1 MLKVFI
7 VALALLLPFSAD
19 AFAKSKGGQMQTR
32 EPEKTAPKPQQLKY
46 EAVSFKTRD
55 GYELKGDWFPAVG
68 KGAPVA
74 LLLHQLGT
82 NRSEMLGLAK
92 VLQQK
97 GISALAYDARGHG
110 ESTAKDG
117 KKVTYESF
125 QKQDFEDMTLDI
137 DAALAFLRQQKKT
150 GKVPAAIVGASIQSS
165 TGLIYASKHPDIKAL
180 VMLSPGLDYHGID
193 TAGPMQA
200 YGKRPVFIASSI
212 EDAASYKASKDLE
225 KIAEGPK
232 KRVTI
237 SDGGHGAAM
246 FRKDPRL
253 MEEVAG
259 WLKGELE

>member
-1 MLKVFI
+1 MLKAFI
-7 VALALLLPFSAD
+7 IVLALLLPFTASD
-19 AFAKSKGGQMQTR
+19 AFAKAMAKPN
-32 EPEKTAPKPQQLKY
+32 EPKQARIKPQQLVH
-46 EAVSFKTRD
+46 EGVSFKTAD
-55 GYELKGDWFPAVG
+55 GYELKGDWFPAG
-68 KGAPVA
+68 QKAPLA

-82 NRSEMLGLAK
+82 NRSELLALAK
-92 VLQQK
+92 ILQQK

-125 QKQDFEDMTLDI
+125 QKQDFENMTLDI
-137 DAALAFLRQQKKT
+137 EAALGFLHKEKNV
-150 GKVPAAIVGASIQSS
+150 GKVPAAIVGASIQSI
-165 TGLIYASKHPDIKAL
+165 TGLIYASKHPEIKAL

-193 TAGPMQA
+193 TVGPMQA

-212 EDAASYKASKDLE
+212 EDAASYKASKELE
-225 KIAEGPK
+225 KVAEGPK

-246 FRKDPRL
+246 FRKEPRL

-259 WLKGELE
+259 WLKEELK